1 VIPARAAPFLFVL
14 LWSSSF
20 VAVQIGL
27 RHLSP
32 LLFVAV
38 RLVLCATVLTA
49 IATWRGVS
57 LSSVGWRRAGHCA
70 IAGVL
75 MNGIGLMVPHV
86 GLTMTTPAPIALV
99 QSLTPL
105 LSAGLGVA
113 LLGEGLRARQWLGMV
128 LGFAGVAAVA
138 AIAALQSARLVEG
151 MALGFVGVLSFVSGT
166 IWFGRYCRGVPL
178 LAGAWIQFLAAATAA
193 VLSAALF
200 ETRRWDL
207 STGAIGA
214 VAWNAGAVSLG
225 AMGLYVLMLR
235 DGTAARTTAN
245 FYLVPGTTALL
256 TWLAL
261 GDRLTVPAIAGFAV
275 AGIGCWL
282 VSSGA
287 PR

>member
-1 VIPARAAPFLFVL
+1 LIPARAIPFVFVL

-38 RLVLCATVLTA
+38 RLVLCAAVLSA
-49 IATWRGVS
+49 LVAWRGVS
-57 LSSVGWRRAGHCA
+57 VRGIGWRRAGHCA

-105 LSAGLGVA
+105 LSAMLGMV
-113 LLGEGLRARQWLGMV
+113 LLDERLRARQWLGMV
-128 LGFAGVAAVA
+128 LGFVGVAAVA
-138 AIAALQSARLVEG
+138 AIAAAQSARLVEG
-151 MALGFVGVLSFVSGT
+151 MALGLVGVVSFVSGT
-166 IWFGRYCRGVPL
+166 IWFGRYCRGVKL
-178 LAGAWIQFLAAATAA
+178 LAGAWIQFLAAAVAA
-193 VLSAALF
+193 VLGAALF
-200 ETRRWDL
+200 ETGRWDF
-207 STGAIGA
+207 SAGAIGA

-225 AMGLYVLMLR
+225 GMGLYVLMLSR
-235 DGTAARTTAN
+235 GTAARTTAN

-256 TWLAL
+256 TWAAL
-261 GDRLTVPAIAGFAV
+261 GDRLAPVSLGGFVV
-275 AGIGCWL
+275 AGVGCWL
-282 VSSGA
+282 VSGA